1 MNKIEDLLHKEI
13 ANIIVT
19 RIDNPQIKNT
29 VTITDIKVSKDIRSA
44 IVYFVTLD
52 KNFKKVEKI
61 IDNLLSNLLL
71 NDKNLR
77 DDLSYN
83 MSKIA
88 MPNASFDIV
97 DLIKKHLKND

>member
-1 MNKIEDLLHKEI
+1 MDLI
-13 ANIIVT
+13 
-19 RIDNPQIKNT
+19 
-29 VTITDIKVSKDIRSA
+29 
-44 IVYFVTLD
+44 
-52 KNFKKVEKI
+52 
-61 IDNLLSNLLL
+61 L

-97 DLIKKHLKND
+97 DLIKKHLNND